1 MNPQK
6 IVLTLGYLSLI
17 LLSVYF
23 LTGLLKISGEG
34 LSKLGYTETFIEGM
48 SNEERQEQ
56 KMERLSKS
64 LDKFIKQYDE
74 MSEQLDKKNDE
85 INQVMGLS
93 EFSQIIEI
101 YKSQKETDIKQKLV
115 DAVSNGRG
123 IDSIAAS
130 IIKDAQLIQALD
142 SYGSSGGMAS
152 GAASKASGGYF

>member
-17 LLSVYF
+17 LLAVYF
-23 LTGLLKISGEG
+23 LTGLLKIGGEG
-34 LSKLGYTETFIEGM
+34 LAKLGYTETFIEGM
-48 SNEERQEQ
+48 TNEERQEQ

-64 LDKFIKQYDE
+64 LDKTIKQHDE
-74 MSEQLDKKNDE
+74 MSEAIDKKNDE

-93 EFSQIIEI
+93 EFSQILEI

-123 IDSIAAS
+123 VDSIAAS

-152 GAASKASGGYF
+152 KATGGYF